1 MTDSGGN
8 FPAPGQGFSV
18 VPEQVRDVGIY
29 IYSLAD
35 TLSGALSSAAE
46 EVAELLN
53 RSWTGDY
60 ADEFSE
66 GWTEVHDGGRQIFAA
81 LTTMAEKLGVTAE
94 TFQSV
99 DANNAAALDIPK
111 LNWT

>member
-1 MTDSGGN
+1 MSDNGGN
-8 FPAPGQGFSV
+8 VPAPGQPFSV

-29 IYSLAD
+29 IRGLAE
-35 TLSGALSSAAE
+35 TLSGALDSAAKD
-46 EVAELLN
+46 VAELLN
-53 RSWTGDY
+53 GGWTGDY

-81 LTTMAEKLGVTAE
+81 LATMAEKLGVTAE

-99 DANNAAALDIPK
+99 DADSAAALGIPT
-111 LNWT
+111 LNWS

>member
-1 MTDSGGN
+1 M
-8 FPAPGQGFSV
+8 
-18 VPEQVRDVGIY
+18 RDVGIY
-29 IYSLAD
+29 IYGLAD
-35 TLSGALSSAAE
+35 TLSEALNSAAG

-53 RSWTGDY
+53 GSWTGDY

-81 LTTMAEKLGVTAE
+81 LATMAEKLGVTAE

>member
-1 MTDSGGN
+1 M
-8 FPAPGQGFSV
+8 
-18 VPEQVRDVGIY
+18 RDVGIY
-29 IYSLAD
+29 IYGLAD
-35 TLSGALSSAAE
+35 TLSGALNSAGE

-53 RSWTGDY
+53 GSWTGDY

-66 GWTEVHDGGRQIFAA
+66 GWTEVHNGGRQIFAA

-94 TFQSV
+94 TLQSV

>member
-1 MTDSGGN
+1 M
-8 FPAPGQGFSV
+8 PAPGQGFSV

-29 IYSLAD
+29 IYGLAD
-35 TLSGALSSAAE
+35 TLSGALNSAGE

-53 RSWTGDY
+53 GSWTGDY

-81 LTTMAEKLGVTAE
+81 LATMAEKLGVTAE

>member
-1 MTDSGGN
+1 M
-8 FPAPGQGFSV
+8 PAPGHGFSV

-29 IYSLAD
+29 IYGLAD
-35 TLSGALSSAAE
+35 TLSGALNSAGE

-53 RSWTGDY
+53 GSWTGDY

-81 LTTMAEKLGVTAE
+81 LATMAEKLGVTAE

>member
-8 FPAPGQGFSV
+8 IPAPGHGFSV

-29 IYSLAD
+29 IYGLAD
-35 TLSGALSSAAE
+35 TLSGALNSAGE

-53 RSWTGDY
+53 GSWTGDY

>member
-1 MTDSGGN
+1 M
-8 FPAPGQGFSV
+8 
-18 VPEQVRDVGIY
+18 RDVGIY
-29 IYSLAD
+29 IYGLAD
-35 TLSGALSSAAE
+35 TLSGALNSAGE

-53 RSWTGDY
+53 GSWTGDY

-81 LTTMAEKLGVTAE
+81 LATMAEKLGVTAE

>member
-8 FPAPGQGFSV
+8 IPALGQGFSV
-18 VPEQVRDVGIY
+18 LPNQVRDVGIY
-29 IYSLAD
+29 IYSLAG
-35 TLSGALSSAAE
+35 TLSGALNSAAE
-46 EVAELLN
+46 EVSELLN
-53 RSWTGDY
+53 GSWTGDY

-81 LTTMAEKLGVTAE
+81 LTTMAEKLGVVAE
-94 TFQSV
+94 TFQSM